1 MPFNLCIKDID
12 WSDGYEI
19 TTLSYKTYSSNK
31 KVNIK
36 KCDTTKYIY
45 KSKIEKN
52 FTYFVDIKLKEIVIL
67 TNCYKTYVDKYDI
80 KKYKVST
87 KPNPI
92 TGGYYLKF
100 YIVCKSENNIIK
112 FFKDGSGLT
121 ITIYDKKTKNTTVK
135 VIKYITTA
143 AKGDYYE

>member
-1 MPFNLCIKDID
+1 MYYPNHLCRLTCVLKISIGVMVMKLQL
-12 WSDGYEI
+12 Y
-19 TTLSYKTYSSNK
+19 L
-31 KVNIK
+31 
-36 KCDTTKYIY
+36 TKYIY

-112 FFKDGSGLT
+112 FFKE
-121 ITIYDKKTKNTTVK
+121 V
-135 VIKYITTA
+135 
-143 AKGDYYE
+143 